1 MIIMLKITR
10 YERDLLLQKFPD
22 EKLARAGKRYGRRSD
37 YYIAE
42 KPELL
47 YELWKLRNGKSAAQ
61 MPKENKIDGTE
72 KIQRPTAAG
81 SRPQATGSRAPQIRR
96 PAGSSAGQDQRRK
109 EFRQDL
115 LIDLM
120 IEQAGAIS

>member
-1 MIIMLKITR
+1 MIKISKK
-10 YERDLLLQKFPD
+10 EKDLLLQKYPCEHF
-22 EKLARAGKRYGRRSD
+22 ARSGKRYGRRSD

-81 SRPQATGSRAPQIRR
+81 SRPQAAGSRAQQIRR
-96 PAGSSAGQDQRRK
+96 PAGPSAGSAPERFPARSFDRSDDR
-109 EFRQDL
+109 
-115 LIDLM
+115 
-120 IEQAGAIS
+120 AGRSN